1 MQLLDNYYFF
11 AIMLVMNTKTS
22 HPIVL
27 QFLNIFT
34 LVLVLVMNI
43 AATSLPLNGIST
55 EEISDALP
63 SYFTPAGYTFA
74 IWGLIYTA
82 LIAFAIF
89 QARPVERQ
97 RPFLAKIGWLFV
109 LSSLANSAWIAAW
122 HYGYYVVS
130 VLIML
135 FLLSTLIAIYLRLNI
150 GRPDAALS
158 WQDKLFYQA
167 PFSLYLGWITVAT
180 IANIASVVN
189 YLGWNG
195 FGIAEP
201 TWAMIMI
208 GTAVVVAALLLINR
222 RNLAY
227 AGVLV
232 WALFGIRASAAA
244 SGEPVLAAVAVS
256 AAAAIAILAAVGY
269 WRTRDKTSEASE
281 QIAPLSPA
289 A

>member
-1 MQLLDNYYFF
+1 
-11 AIMLVMNTKTS
+11 MNTKTTN
-22 HPIVL
+22 PILL
-27 QFLNIFT
+27 QFANIFF

-43 AATSLPLNGIST
+43 AATRLPLGGITT

-82 LIAFAIF
+82 LIAFAIY
-89 QARPVERQ
+89 QARPVERK

-109 LSSLANSAWIAAW
+109 ISSIANSAWIAAW
-122 HYGYYVVS
+122 HFGYYTLSVGLMLILLVS
-130 VLIML
+130 LIG
-135 FLLSTLIAIYLRLNI
+135 IYLRLNI
-150 GRPDAALS
+150 GRRDASLS
-158 WQDKLFYQA
+158 WQDKLFYQV

-180 IANIASVVN
+180 IANIASVTN

-201 TWAMIMI
+201 LWAMIMI
-208 GTAVVVAALLLINR
+208 GTAVVVAGLLLINR

-232 WALFGIRASAAA
+232 WALFGIRASATE
-244 SGEPVLAAVAVS
+244 SGEPMLAAVAVG
-256 AAAAIAILAAVGY
+256 AAIAIAILAALGY
-269 WRTRDKTSEASE
+269 YRTRDKLQQTEEDVTAVS
-281 QIAPLSPA
+281 QA